1 MFRNTIPWRDYALWV
16 GLGLVVIGAVV
27 LSLLLNRASA
37 EPIGYLLAIAAWGS
51 GALMMRTAIVRHQ
64 RRVDMEQAMRAALA
78 NPRAAAPRQ
87 NEAGAGA
94 DHPGQPERAHPGDR
108 DRQR

>member
-16 GLGLVVIGAVV
+16 GLGLVVSGAVV

-78 NPRAAAPRQ
+78 DHSPAATRHTGARDPAQ
-87 NEAGAGA
+87 AESAAGY
-94 DHPGQPERAHPGDR
+94 HRR
-108 DRQR
+108 RRRR